1 MPAGRR
7 IQGYSVGWS
16 SMPEAGSILPAVN
29 GGEHR
34 KIQMVEAFVSVASQG
49 NQVSGTWAI
58 HECQQWLRDL
68 HKVRGTRCLPSSV
81 QLHSML
87 LRFSCCCTSKVLM
100 KLLVASFFFGP
111 VESRLVFLVFSK
123 ILCLRGNAW
132 KFILHPTNIKT
143 MYIC

>member
-29 GGEHR
+29 GGEHS

-100 KLLVASFFFGP
+100 KLLVASFFFFWSSGK
-111 VESRLVFLVFSK
+111 SLGLS
-123 ILCLRGNAW
+123 CLQQNTLSQRKCLEVYTPSNQ
-132 KFILHPTNIKT
+132 H
-143 MYIC
+143 